1 MGAQLVPDE
10 GVRAYARPS
19 IQEASCDS
27 SGCLELDLCELPK
40 VLRRKEGQF
49 ITVICPKFL
58 VWSALGQEDEVH
70 EQRQQGEGQ
79 GGGQRERLPEP
90 ASLRAVPRPFVHPA
104 FPSVSMQEPQAVAD
118 QGHENKIT
126 SFISKKNVG
135 LGKRHNK
142 N

>member
-1 MGAQLVPDE
+1 M
-10 GVRAYARPS
+10 
-19 IQEASCDS
+19 
-27 SGCLELDLCELPK
+27 PK

-58 VWSALGQEDEVH
+58 VWSALEGQEDEVH

-104 FPSVSMQEPQAVAD
+104 CRSPRRSPIKDMRIKSLLLFP
-118 QGHENKIT
+118 
-126 SFISKKNVG
+126 KKM
-135 LGKRHNK
+135 
-142 N
+142 